1 MGPDELSP
9 VDAVAL
15 RRFLDGEQA
24 IVREHVRAV
33 IARPEF
39 RKGEASPPTEQ
50 YREQVME
57 WARILARTGGPALLY
72 PREFG
77 GLGQVGAAI
86 TAFET
91 LAHSDLSLLVKC
103 GVQFG
108 LFGGA
113 VHHLGTRKHHEA
125 YLQQIASL
133 ELPGCFAMSE
143 TGHGSNVQQVETV
156 ATWDGDAGRRVPQ
169 PDRKREPSLLHHA
182 RHAGAGPGKRGRRG
196 DQRHQIRAHNRDPP

>member
-15 RRFLDGEQA
+15 RRFLDGDQA

-91 LAHSDLSLLVKC
+91 LGHTDLSLLVKC

-113 VHHLGTRKHHEA
+113 VQHLGNEEHRRT
-125 YLQQIASL
+125 YLPDIMKAKL
-133 ELPGCFAMSE
+133 TGCFAFD
-143 TGHGSNVQQVETV
+143 HV
-156 ATWDGDAGRRVPQ
+156 RVPRGNLL
-169 PDRKREPSLLHHA
+169 DRYAKVDENGDYSSPIENPNKRFFTTIGTLVQ
-182 RHAGAGPGKRGRRG
+182 G
-196 DQRHQIRAHNRDPP
+196 